1 MFSGAVSP
9 FHQPNLYI
17 QLEVPDA
24 VLALQEAVFIF
35 LYGTFLQT
43 RILIEEVCKDL
54 RTGFVVAKYLPDAVR
69 QEDAFDGRVRTVI
82 NFGRALYS
90 VVISSLFRKKI
101 STGQG
106 TSRHKDE

>member
-1 MFSGAVSP
+1 MIIDNAHQYVFSGAVSP

-43 RILIEEVCKDL
+43 RVLIKEICKDL
-54 RTGFVVAKYLPDAVR
+54 RTGFVVAKYLPATVR
-69 QEDAFDGRVRTVI
+69 QEDGLDGRVRTVI
-82 NFGRALYS
+82 NSGRAHAEG
-90 VVISSLFRKKI
+90 KC
-101 STGQG
+101 
-106 TSRHKDE
+106 

>member
-1 MFSGAVSP
+1 MIIDNANRCVFSRAVSS
-9 FHQPNLYI
+9 FHQSNLHI

-43 RILIEEVCKDL
+43 RVLIKEVCKDL
-54 RTGFVVAKYLPDAVR
+54 RTGFVVAEYLPVAVR

-82 NFGRALYS
+82 NFGMPMASASKNCFILNS
-90 VVISSLFRKKI
+90 
-101 STGQG
+101 
-106 TSRHKDE
+106 

>member
-1 MFSGAVSP
+1 MIIDNANRCVFSRAVSS
-9 FHQPNLYI
+9 FHQSNLHI

-43 RILIEEVCKDL
+43 RILIEEICKDL
-54 RTGFVVAKYLPDAVR
+54 RTGFVVAKYLPATVR

-82 NFGRALYS
+82 NFGRRMPRAS
-90 VVISSLFRKKI
+90 A
-101 STGQG
+101 
-106 TSRHKDE
+106 SRNCFILNS

>member
-1 MFSGAVSP
+1 MSRSFVYLRLIVDNAHQYVFSGAVSP

-43 RILIEEVCKDL
+43 RILIEEICKDL
-54 RTGFVVAKYLPDAVR
+54 RTGFVVAKYLPLPSVR
-69 QEDAFDGRVRTVI
+69 KMPSTAE
-82 NFGRALYS
+82 S
-90 VVISSLFRKKI
+90 VPL
-101 STGQG
+101 
-106 TSRHKDE
+106 